1 MELTE
6 KQLDSTRIFDGKV
19 IKVYRDTV
27 ELPNGKTAFREVA
40 RHPGGVIILPI
51 DDEGNVHMVR
61 QFRYPYGRAILE
73 IPAGKLEYGEEPFAA
88 ARRELEE
95 ETGAAAESWVEL
107 GKLYPTPGFCD
118 EVQHLY
124 LARGLTFGETH
135 PDEDEFLEQVKLP
148 FGQAYAMAADGTLRD
163 SKTVVA
169 LLRAK
174 LRMEE
179 ERDEQEDPDR
189 RR

>member
-6 KQLDSTRIFDGKV
+6 KQLDSTQLYDGKIV
-19 IKVYRDTV
+19 RLYRDRV
-27 ELPNGKTAFREVA
+27 ELPNGKEAFREVV

-51 DDEGNVHMVR
+51 DNEGNVWMVR
-61 QFRYPYGRAILE
+61 QFRYPYGRTVLE
-73 IPAGKLEYGEEPFAA
+73 IPAGKLEYGEEPFSA
-88 ARRELEE
+88 ARRELSEE
-95 ETGAAAESWVEL
+95 IGATAGRWVEL
-107 GKLYPTPGFCD
+107 GKLLPTPGFCD

-124 LARGLTFGETH
+124 LARDLTFSAVH

-148 FGQAYAMAADGTLRD
+148 FAEAYAMAADGRLQD

-169 LLRAK
+169 LLRAQ

-179 ERDEQEDPDR
+179 ERDD
-189 RR
+189 

>member
-6 KQLDSTRIFDGKV
+6 KQLDSTQLYDGKIV
-19 IKVYRDTV
+19 RLYRDRV
-27 ELPNGKTAFREVA
+27 ELPNGKEAFREVV

-51 DDEGNVHMVR
+51 DNEENVWMVR
-61 QFRYPYGRAILE
+61 QFRYPYGRTVLE
-73 IPAGKLEYGEEPFAA
+73 IPAGKLEYGEEPFSA
-88 ARRELEE
+88 ARRELSEE
-95 ETGAAAESWVEL
+95 IGATAGRWVEL
-107 GKLYPTPGFCD
+107 GKLLPTPGFCD

-124 LARGLTFGETH
+124 LARDLTFSAVH

-148 FGQAYAMAADGTLRD
+148 FAEAYAMAADGRLQD

-169 LLRAK
+169 LLRAQ

-179 ERDEQEDPDR
+179 ERDD
-189 RR
+189 